1 MHLPLRGAIV
11 GFGFI
16 AERGHLPA
24 YLGTP
29 DRFAI
34 TAVADICS
42 TRRAL
47 ARRLVPQARIY
58 DDASSLLA
66 AEHGALDFV
75 DVATPPSEHAAI
87 AHAALDHGLHVI
99 CEKPIATTAA
109 DAAAL
114 LAHAAAARRV
124 FFPSHNYRHAPVVKA
139 VRALLDTGRLGKIH
153 LVTLQTFRPTHAKG
167 VADWKPDWRRAR
179 QHSGGGIAM
188 DHASHSFYL
197 AFDWLGSYPSSVTA
211 HVEHR
216 AGLDTEDGFSCT
228 ATFPTGTAIAN
239 LSWNAGVRKVM
250 YTLHGEH
257 GAITVE
263 DDDVQMAV
271 GRESIVERSTA
282 ASDWM
287 DASHVRWFTTLQ
299 SEFIEAIRADE
310 FVGRQSIDAMR
321 SVELIQ
327 MAYQSAHAGSRVMAI
342 PAHAQ
347 TPWLARSMAAG

>member
-1 MHLPLRGAIV
+1 MQFPLRGGIV

-24 YLGTP
+24 YLGNP
-29 DRFAI
+29 EHFAI
-34 TAVADICS
+34 TAVADICES
-42 TRRAL
+42 RRAL
-47 ARRLVPQARIY
+47 ARRLLPAARIY
-58 DDASSLLA
+58 DDARSLLA

-75 DVATPPSEHAAI
+75 DVATPPSEHASI
-87 AHAALDHGLHVI
+87 SHAALDHGLHVI

-114 LAHAAAARRV
+114 LAHATAARRV

-139 VRALLDTGRLGKIH
+139 VRGLLDTGCLGKIH

-167 VADWKPDWRRAR
+167 VADWKPDWRRAK
-179 QHSGGGIAM
+179 HYSGGGIAM

-197 AFDWLGSYPSSVTA
+197 AFDWLGSYPTAVTA

-239 LSWNAGVRKVM
+239 LTWNAGVRKVI

-263 DDDVQMAV
+263 DDDIQLALRTT
-271 GRESIVERSTA
+271 GTVERITA

-299 SEFIEAIRADE
+299 AELIDAIRNEE
-310 FVGRQSIDAMR
+310 FVGRQAIDAMR

-327 MAYQSAHAGSRVMAI
+327 MAYVSAHAGSRVVAM

-347 TPWLARSMAAG
+347 VPWLARSMAAG

>member
-1 MHLPLRGAIV
+1 MQLPLRGAIV

-24 YLGTP
+24 YVAHP
-29 DRFAI
+29 ERFVI
-34 TAVADICS
+34 TAVADVS
-42 TRRAL
+42 ATRRAL
-47 ARRLVPQARIY
+47 ARRLLPSARIY
-58 DDASSLLA
+58 EDARSLLA
-66 AEHGALDFV
+66 GEHGALDFV

-87 AHAALDHGLHVI
+87 SHAALDHGLHVI
-99 CEKPIATTAA
+99 CEKPIATTAS
-109 DAAAL
+109 DAASL
-114 LAHAAAARRV
+114 LAHATAARRV

-139 VRALLDTGRLGKIH
+139 VRAILDTGRLGKVH

-167 VADWKPDWRRAR
+167 VADWKPDWRRTN
-179 QHSGGGIAM
+179 HYSGGGIAM

-197 AFDWLGSYPSSVTA
+197 AFDWLGSYPTSVTA

-263 DDDVQMAV
+263 DDDVQLALRTT
-271 GRESIVERSTA
+271 GAVERSTA

-287 DASHVRWFTTLQ
+287 DASHVHWFATLQ
-299 SEFIEAIRADE
+299 SDLLDAIRTEE
-310 FVGRQSIDAMR
+310 FVGRQAIDAMR

-327 MAYQSAHAGSRVMAI
+327 MAYMSADAGSREVAI
-342 PAHAQ
+342 PPHAAV
-347 TPWLARSMAAG
+347 PWIVRSMAAG